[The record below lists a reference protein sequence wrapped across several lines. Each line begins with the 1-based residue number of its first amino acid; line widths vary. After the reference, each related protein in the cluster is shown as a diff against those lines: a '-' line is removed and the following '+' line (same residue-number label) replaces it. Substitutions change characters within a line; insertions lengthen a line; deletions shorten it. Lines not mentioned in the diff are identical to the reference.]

1 MMPGAIIS
9 PFGAPLSVFGAGLL
23 TPPPNRRRR
32 GFSLVEVILALAILT
47 GAVAVLGEVARHTMR
62 NVTVDRVLTRA
73 EMLCES
79 KMAEIV
85 AGLTAPEPTQDT
97 LADDGQELGEPSWQ
111 YSVEVDPVDSQGLV
125 AVRVTVRQGLPAES
139 HPLEFSLVRW
149 MTTPDALANLNNS
162 NNSNNT
168 GNTNNTNNTKSS
180 SPTPASPASP
190 SKGGGS

>member
-1 MMPGAIIS
+1 M
-9 PFGAPLSVFGAGLL
+9 
-23 TPPPNRRRR
+23 
-32 GFSLVEVILALAILT
+32 EVILALAILT
-47 GAVAVLGEVARHTMR
+47 AAIAVLGEVARHTAR
-62 NVTVDRVLTRA
+62 NATADRVLTRA

-85 AGLTAPEPTQDT
+85 AGLTAPVPAQDT
-97 LADDGQELGEPSWQ
+97 LADDDQEPGDPGWQ

-125 AVRVTVRQGLPAES
+125 AVRVTVRQGLPEER

-149 MTTPDALANLNNS
+149 MTTPDALANLSNSNNTNNS

-168 GNTNNTNNTKSS
+168 GNTNNNTNNTKSS

-190 SKGGGS
+190 SKAGGS